1 MVDQKTA
8 LAELVRSFPQLSSS
22 QIWTASGNH
31 DRQWFE
37 FARLLSDL
45 YQGRDYESVR
55 ASFDHLETF
64 LAEGNAYVRGWVTGF
79 LQFLQDVTSWST
91 PNSDAF
97 MGFLGPNSRRLWQTL
112 DAIRSDLADCP
123 ILEAEIL
130 MWRVAHH
137 EESTQAGASGGI
149 AFKLAGRTPSI

>member
-31 DRQWFE
+31 DQQWFE
-37 FARLLSDL
+37 FARLLSNL
-45 YQGRDYESVR
+45 YERRDYESVR
-55 ASFDHLETF
+55 ASFDHLERF
-64 LAEGNAYVRGWVTGF
+64 LAEGNSYVRGWVTGF

-137 EESTQAGASGGI
+137 EESTQPGAPGGV
-149 AFKLAGRTPSI
+149 ASTRAGRSRSV

>member
-1 MVDQKTA
+1 
-8 LAELVRSFPQLSSS
+8 
-22 QIWTASGNH
+22 
-31 DRQWFE
+31 
-37 FARLLSDL
+37 
-45 YQGRDYESVR
+45 
-55 ASFDHLETF
+55 
-64 LAEGNAYVRGWVTGF
+64 VRGWVTGF

-112 DAIRSDLADCP
+112 DAIRFDLADCP
-123 ILEAEIL
+123 ILEGEIL

-149 AFKLAGRTPSI
+149 ASKLAGRTPSI

>member
-8 LAELVRSFPQLSSS
+8 LAELVQAFPQLSSS
-22 QIWTASGNH
+22 QVWESSGNH
-31 DRQWFE
+31 DQQWYD

-45 YQGRDYESVR
+45 YQRRDYESVR
-55 ASFDHLETF
+55 AAFGQLERF
-64 LAEGNAYVRGWVTGF
+64 LAEGNSYVRGWVTGF
-79 LQFLQDVTSWST
+79 LQFLQDVTCWST

-97 MGFLGPNSRRLWQTL
+97 MGFLGVNSRRLWQTL

-130 MWRVAHH
+130 MWRVVHH
-137 EESTQAGASGGI
+137 EQSTRPAGPEGELPVQPIVRA
-149 AFKLAGRTPSI
+149 